1 MEQERREIVQ
11 DVIDRLIY
19 LKSDKL
25 QMYKNELQ
33 NMHSQFSLKVV
44 NNIGVRVY
52 DETVEIHNLTVEKS

>member
-19 LKSDKL
+19 LRADKL

>member
-19 LKSDKL
+19 LRADKL

-52 DETVEIHNLTVEKS
+52 EETVEIHNLTVEKL